1 MKDRCFETYELVDE
15 EYIVVVRTF
24 SWLYRLE
31 QDEVSED
38 DELNVNVAVRDDL
51 MRRISS
57 AMVRSS
63 PSIVVHESNVSIL
76 E

>member
-57 AMVRSS
+57 GMVRSN